1 MHICSKRVNII
12 FQILITTRMMLYI
25 FYIEL
30 CGKIMDL
37 SLVRL
42 NVLAAVAL
50 SFVRIILFSLYLL
63 RIIPRH
69 VMIQRVRAYVPRYMH
84 HMKGAPCVYM
94 HVMYIYIYCITL
106 TSTVPRE
113 FYIFKK
119 LRNNILTN

>member
-1 MHICSKRVNII
+1 
-12 FQILITTRMMLYI
+12 
-25 FYIEL
+25 
-30 CGKIMDL
+30 MDL

-94 HVMYIYIYCITL
+94 HVMYIYILYYSYVH
-106 TSTVPRE
+106 STAR
-113 FYIFKK
+113 
-119 LRNNILTN
+119 ILHLQETEK